1 MKHLYTR
8 PNLYILFILLSTCYV
23 LVSCGTYQSAYNN
36 DGIYGDTQEVN
47 TYKKVIVVNEKEY
60 EAYED
65 NYFLKKFNSLERI
78 KSDGIFTE
86 VEGYSS
92 VDTIYESAEIADRS
106 ANYAPNQ
113 PWGMNDDNDVVINVD
128 VNRNP
133 YWSDFYGYGFYNNWR
148 YRNWGYNPYG
158 WRYRGYDWGF
168 RNYNWG
174 YRGFGWNAD
183 PFWSPFQ
190 NYYAW
195 NPNFYTPYHNDPFY
209 NRFGN
214 PYRGF
219 NSWNNAVN
227 DRNINYGRRTA
238 SNRTYRRDNPT
249 SSRTRTGRR
258 SSVPTNQQ
266 LEKSVRERYRKIKD
280 PKRRK
285 SITRK
290 NSSSR
295 RSYSR
300 SKENDNNSSSRRSYS
315 RSKENNSNSSSRRS
329 YSRSRENNN
338 NSSSRRSY
346 SPSRNTNNNSS
357 SRSFSPTRSNR
368 SSRSSSGGSRSSSSR
383 RGK

>member
-1 MKHLYTR
+1 
-8 PNLYILFILLSTCYV
+8 
-23 LVSCGTYQSAYNN
+23 LVSCGTYQSTYNN
-36 DGIYGDTQEVN
+36 DGIYGDTPEVDV
-47 TYKKVIVVNEKEY
+47 YKKVIVVNEKEY

-65 NYFLKKFNSLERI
+65 NYFLKKYNSLEGI

-92 VDTIYESAEIADRS
+92 VDTIYESAEIPDRT

-128 VNRNP
+128 INRNP
-133 YWSDFYGYGFYNNWR
+133 YWSDFYGNGFYNNWR
-148 YRNWGYNPYG
+148 YRNWGYNPFG
-158 WRYRGYDWGF
+158 WGYRGYDWGF

-174 YRGFGWNAD
+174 YRGFGWNPN

-195 NPNFYTPYHNDPFY
+195 NSDFYTPYHNDPFY

-214 PYRGF
+214 PYRG
-219 NSWNNAVN
+219 STWNNAVN
-227 DRNINYGRRTA
+227 NRNVNYGRRTA
-238 SNRTYRRDNPT
+238 SNGIYRRDNST
-249 SSRTRTGRR
+249 TSRTRTGRR
-258 SSVPTNQQ
+258 SSVPTNKQ
-266 LEKSVRERYRKIKD
+266 LEKTIKENYRKIRV
-280 PKRRK
+280 PERRK

-290 NSSSR
+290 NSSSK

-300 SKENDNNSSSRRSYS
+300 SRENDNNSSSRR
-315 RSKENNSNSSSRRS
+315 RS
-329 YSRSRENNN
+329 YSRSRENDN

-368 SSRSSSGGSRSSSSR
+368 SSSSSSSSSSR
-383 RGK
+383 SRGSSAPKRGK